1 MILNETLCLKFL
13 YNILKCSLYMKNL
26 EFLHVSVTT
35 VFKINSIP
43 LEFSTYKFQ
52 WFLYTEKKTILMR
65 VFKIFSVPIEK
76 TM

>member
-35 VFKINSIP
+35 VFKINSIS
-43 LEFSTYKFQ
+43 LEFSTYKFK
-52 WFLYTEKKTILMR
+52 WFLYTEKKYDFDAG
-65 VFKIFSVPIEK
+65 FKDF
-76 TM
+76 